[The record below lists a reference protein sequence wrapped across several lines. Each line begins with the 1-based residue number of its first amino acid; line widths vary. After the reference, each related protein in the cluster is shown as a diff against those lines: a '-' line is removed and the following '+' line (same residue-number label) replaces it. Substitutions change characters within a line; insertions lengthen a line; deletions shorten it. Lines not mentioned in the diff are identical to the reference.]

1 MPTGASDSAVDLGGL
16 TGRRLLFVTG
26 KGGTGKTTVAAAMAI
41 AAASAGLRVLAVEM
55 DAKGS
60 LPAML
65 GAPRVGYDPTEVVPG
80 LSVMA
85 MDTESSL
92 REYLRIHLRLPFVTR
107 LGPLAGVFDFVADAA
122 PGVKEILGVGKVAWE
137 VRENTWDLVVVD
149 SEASGHVISQI
160 ASPRVINRLVPGGPL
175 ASQTKWMLEILEDPA
190 RTGVVVVSTTEE
202 LAVTET
208 VGLVEKLRT
217 ETGTALAA
225 IVVNRVD
232 PPIAPSVA
240 TAIEALNVESLDDT
254 RRSAVACARDAI
266 ARGRDTEAALVRLG
280 DAAGEAPVL
289 VVAEMNHEASAD
301 VGSGDRARGGSVAQR
316 IAGSWTW
323 SR

>member
-1 MPTGASDSAVDLGGL
+1 MPTDASASAADPGGPA
-16 TGRRLLFVTG
+16 GRRLLFVTG
-26 KGGTGKTTVAAAMAI
+26 KGGTGKTTVAAGIAR
-41 AAASAGLRVLAVEM
+41 AAARAGRRVLAVEM

-60 LPAML
+60 LPALL
-65 GAPRVGYDPTEVVPG
+65 GAPRAGYEPVEVAPN

-92 REYLRIHLRLPFVTR
+92 REYLRIHLRIPFVAR

-137 VRENTWDLVVVD
+137 VREEKWDLVVVD

-175 ASQTKWMLEILEDPA
+175 ASQTKWMLDILEDPA

-208 VGLVEKLRT
+208 VSLVGRLRA

-225 IVVNRVD
+225 VVVNRVD
-232 PPIAPSVA
+232 PPVDPGLAAEIASIDPS
-240 TAIEALNVESLDDT
+240 SLDAD
-254 RRSAVACARDAI
+254 RRAALACAREAI
-266 ARGRDTEAALVRLG
+266 VAAHEGVEATGSLRALAG
-280 DAAGEAPVL
+280 DARVVVVPEIVADDEIVDRVSDLWGAGA
-289 VVAEMNHEASAD
+289 
-301 VGSGDRARGGSVAQR
+301 
-316 IAGSWTW
+316 
-323 SR
+323 